1 MKIDSEKIP
10 EEHIEGF
17 KGGKGKLD
25 TRNYI
30 DDKARIMYSTLRPGA
45 CSGKHEHKGSFEAMF
60 VVSGELTVHY
70 DDVIE
75 IIKMGQVHYCPDGHS
90 HWFENCT
97 DHDVIYYAIV
107 PTLG

>member
-1 MKIDSEKIP
+1 
-10 EEHIEGF
+10 
-17 KGGKGKLD
+17 
-25 TRNYI
+25 
-30 DDKARIMYSTLRPGA
+30 
-45 CSGKHEHKGSFEAMF
+45 MF

-75 IIKMGQVHYCPDGHS
+75 IIKMGQVHYCPNGHS